1 MDDVSLKTEAARY
14 TEEVAGIF
22 SLQLYEPRDCEAV
35 IVRARDVGAWARAA
49 VSVFGDD
56 GQFATAHRPE
66 TRRASAFT
74 PADDSVIMRDFSEK
88 LGRLVR
94 PAVKELWRVD
104 LTRHSGTHVVRY
116 EPGNYYAA
124 HTDTG
129 MNLLDRYFTVLCYL
143 NDDFEGGQTSFPT
156 LLYSAAPR
164 RGKAVVF
171 PSTYVHRAD
180 PVTRGEKYVIV
191 SWMMG
196 APPSRWL

>member
-1 MDDVSLKTEAARY
+1 
-14 TEEVAGIF
+14 
-22 SLQLYEPRDCEAV
+22 
-35 IVRARDVGAWARAA
+35 
-49 VSVFGDD
+49 
-56 GQFATAHRPE
+56 
-66 TRRASAFT
+66 
-74 PADDSVIMRDFSEK
+74 MRDFSEK

-164 RGKAVVF
+164 CGKAVVF

>member
-1 MDDVSLKTEAARY
+1 
-14 TEEVAGIF
+14 
-22 SLQLYEPRDCEAV
+22 
-35 IVRARDVGAWARAA
+35 
-49 VSVFGDD
+49 
-56 GQFATAHRPE
+56 
-66 TRRASAFT
+66 
-74 PADDSVIMRDFSEK
+74 
-88 LGRLVR
+88 
-94 PAVKELWRVD
+94 
-104 LTRHSGTHVVRY
+104 VRY